1 MGRKILRATNLQKL
15 ITEYA
20 KLASILS
27 WDTFV
32 AEIKAL
38 PTTKSCIAEY
48 ALRLGGGVIVHK
60 FRAEALK
67 HLAQNEQTNT
77 RQAWLRADLA
87 RTARAFCTGC
97 AINAHKDV

>member
-1 MGRKILRATNLQKL
+1 MGREILRATNLQKL

-48 ALRLGGGVIVHK
+48 ALRLGGGGVIVHK
-60 FRAEALK
+60 LRAEALK
-67 HLAQNEQTNT
+67 HLPQNEQNT
-77 RQAWLRADLA
+77 RQAWLRTDLA
-87 RTARAFCTGC
+87 WPARAFCNGC

>member
-1 MGRKILRATNLQKL
+1 MGREILRATNLQKL

-20 KLASILS
+20 KLTSILS

-48 ALRLGGGVIVHK
+48 ALRLGGGGNSAQAQRRSIEASRPERTEYSTGV
-60 FRAEALK
+60 AE
-67 HLAQNEQTNT
+67 
-77 RQAWLRADLA
+77 D
-87 RTARAFCTGC
+87 
-97 AINAHKDV
+97 